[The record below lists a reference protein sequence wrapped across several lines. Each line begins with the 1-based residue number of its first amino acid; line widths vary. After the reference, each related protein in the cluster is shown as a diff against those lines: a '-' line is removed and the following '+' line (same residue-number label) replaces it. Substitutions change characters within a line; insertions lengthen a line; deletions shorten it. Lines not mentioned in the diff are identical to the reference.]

1 MADKIVVGGS
11 LIPSGKNQPL
21 DIRARISSISK
32 VETIEVPFVG
42 LIFYVEDEQKFY
54 VVKSLK
60 AKKVASISMP
70 DMLVDEYE
78 PLVNPNLVDFDYVNR
93 QIEQIEL
100 TPGPA
105 GPQGEQGP
113 AGADGQQ
120 GPQGEQGPM
129 GPEGPAGK
137 DGEQGPQGE
146 KGEKGEQGEQGPQGE
161 QGIQGEKGDKGEDGT
176 FDPSV
181 EFEDLQTESK
191 TVINAI
197 NELLGLIAEKH
208 PQQENFIYYGF
219 LPQSVYGQIFK
230 FEDITLEMIL
240 NENSVIKTCKEPLEK
255 TSVGNVPEAGII
267 VIAIPKESNFV
278 AMKDNGF
285 GGLMPFDESILG
297 ANGIQVKYDDVDYM
311 LYGEFSF
318 VEGERFIYV
327 KEAE

>member
-21 DIRARISSISK
+21 DIRTRISSISK
-32 VETIEVPFVG
+32 VESIEVPFVG
-42 LIFYVEDEQKFY
+42 LIFYVEDSQKFY

-60 AKKVASISMP
+60 PKKVASISMP

-78 PLVNPNLVDFDYVNR
+78 PLINPNLVDFDYVNQ

-100 TPGPA
+100 TPGPQ
-105 GPQGEQGP
+105 GPQGP

-120 GPQGEQGPM
+120 GPQGIQ
-129 GPEGPAGK
+129 GPAGK
-137 DGEQGPQGE
+137 DGEQGEKGDKGDQGEQGPAGE
-146 KGEKGEQGEQGPQGE
+146 KGEKGDKGDQGP
-161 QGIQGEKGDKGEDGT
+161 QGIQGEKGEDGT

-191 TVINAI
+191 TVIDAI

-219 LPQSVYGQIFK
+219 IPQDVYGQVIEFK
-230 FEDITLEMIL
+230 DITLDMVL
-240 NENSVIKTCKEPLEK
+240 NEGSVIKTCKEPLEK
-255 TSVGNVPEAGII
+255 TSLGVVPEAGIM
-267 VIAIPKESNFV
+267 VVAIPKESNFV

-311 LYGEFSF
+311 LYGEFSL

>member
-70 DMLVDEYE
+70 DMLVDEYG
-78 PLVNPNLVDFDYVNR
+78 PLVNPNLVDFDYVNQ

-146 KGEKGEQGEQGPQGE
+146 KGEKGDQGEQGLQGE
-161 QGIQGEKGDKGEDGT
+161 KGEKGDKGEDGT

-191 TVINAI
+191 TVIDAI

-297 ANGIQVKYDDVDYM
+297 ANGIQVKYDDVDYI